1 VEIIDLARAV
11 RRFWAL
17 ALGVLILF
25 LALGAA
31 AAFLPAKQYTSTTIL
46 IANPTDANLDI
57 TDFDAVRALLPSLIE
72 TVDTERFEDEVK
84 DDLDRPVRGDLDIE
98 ATIQPGTLVV
108 HMSATHTVPAVA
120 QAMADAAADQ
130 FLNQSITPIV
140 QFDVADPAQFP
151 RKPSAPLKGPILLGA
166 GMLGLIA
173 ALFSAIGT
181 NALRRRVAS
190 ADEIRERYGVEVL
203 GEIPAKRRFP
213 ASVEE
218 LFTDAAFADVVEAY
232 QRLRTNL
239 EIAAKRHLF
248 VAVTSCVQ
256 GEGKSTVTANLAWT
270 LASIGHSVVAVD
282 CDLRRPTLH
291 KRFDLNLEKGVSDI
305 ADGVDVQS
313 LAKDTDMQ
321 TLTVIPAGDAKRH
334 PAEIV
339 SMAFPRLVD
348 ELQDEIVL
356 IDTPPMLG
364 VGETT
369 LIATITKAVLLVID
383 ARHRDPAEVEAVLNE
398 LRRTGADVLGAVIN
412 KSHVSRSR
420 RRSYYY
426 YQQSAK
432 SGRRFGILPN
442 RDS

>member
-1 VEIIDLARAV
+1 MEIIDLLRAL

-17 ALGVLILF
+17 ALAVFLVF

-31 AAFLPAKQYTSTTIL
+31 AAFLPAKRYTSTSIL
-46 IANPTDANLDI
+46 IANPSVDNPGI
-57 TDFDAVRALLPSLIE
+57 TEFDAVRALLPSLIE
-72 TVDTERFEDEVK
+72 IVDTDTFQDAVK
-84 DDLDRPVRGDLDIE
+84 ADLGGTVRGKLDLE
-98 ATIQPGTLVV
+98 ARLQPGTLVID
-108 HMSATHTVPAVA
+108 MSATDTSPRKA
-120 QAMADAAADQ
+120 QQIANAAAEQ
-130 FLNQSITPIV
+130 FQNQSISPIV
-140 QFDVADPAQFP
+140 TVTVADPAHLP
-151 RKPSAPLKGPILLGA
+151 REPSSPLKGPILLAA
-166 GMLGLIA
+166 GILGVLA
-173 ALFSAIGT
+173 ALFTAVGAG
-181 NALRRRVAS
+181 ALRRRVAS
-190 ADEIRERYGVEVL
+190 ADEIRDRYGIEVL
-203 GEIPAKRRFP
+203 GEIPSKRRFP
-213 ASVEE
+213 ASVAD
-218 LFTDAAFADVVEAY
+218 LFRDTSYADVVEAY

-270 LASIGHSVVAVD
+270 LASIGHTVVAVD

-291 KRFDLNLEKGVSDI
+291 KQYGLNLEKGVSDI
-305 ADGVDVQS
+305 ADGVDVGS
-313 LAKDTDMQ
+313 LAKDTAMS

-383 ARHRDPAEVEAVLNE
+383 ARNRDPAEVEAVLNE
-398 LRRTGADVLGAVIN
+398 LRRTGADVLGAVVN

-432 SGRRFGILPN
+432 SGRKFGILPSRN
-442 RDS
+442 G

>member
-1 VEIIDLARAV
+1 MEIIDLLRAL

-17 ALGVLILF
+17 ALTVLLLF

-31 AAFLPAKQYTSTTIL
+31 AAFLPAKQYTSTSIL
-46 IANPTDANLDI
+46 LANPASEDI
-57 TDFDAVRALLPSLIE
+57 DVSDLDAVRALLPSMIE
-72 TVDTERFEDEVK
+72 TVDTDTFEDAVK
-84 DDLDRPVRGDLDIE
+84 DDVDRPLRGPLDLE
-98 ATIQPGTLVV
+98 AAIQPGTLVV
-108 HMSATHTVPAVA
+108 DVSATHTNPQIA
-120 QAMADAAADQ
+120 QEIADAAADQ
-130 FLNQSITPIV
+130 FLTQSVSPIV
-140 QFDVADPAQFP
+140 TFSVADPARVP
-151 RKPSAPLKGPILLGA
+151 REPSSPLKGPILLGA
-166 GMLGLIA
+166 GLLGVIA
-173 ALFSAIGT
+173 ALFSAIGA

-190 ADEIRERYGVEVL
+190 ADEIRERYGIEVL

-213 ASVEE
+213 ASVGE
-218 LFTDAAFADVVEAY
+218 LFTLAEFADVVEAY

-291 KRFDLNLEKGVSDI
+291 KRFELNLEKGVSDI
-305 ADGVDVQS
+305 ADGVDVGS
-313 LAKDTDMQ
+313 LAKDTDMH

-432 SGRRFGILPN
+432 SGRKFGILPN

>member
-1 VEIIDLARAV
+1 
-11 RRFWAL
+11 
-17 ALGVLILF
+17 
-25 LALGAA
+25 
-31 AAFLPAKQYTSTTIL
+31 
-46 IANPTDANLDI
+46 
-57 TDFDAVRALLPSLIE
+57 
-72 TVDTERFEDEVK
+72 VDTP
-84 DDLDRPVRGDLDIE
+84 LRGRLDIE
-98 ATIQPGTLVV
+98 AAIQPGTLVV
-108 HMSATHTVPAVA
+108 DVSATHTNPRIA
-120 QAMADAAADQ
+120 QEIADAAAGQ
-130 FLNQSITPIV
+130 FLTQSVSPIV
-140 QFDVADPAQFP
+140 SFSVADPARVP
-151 RKPSAPLKGPILLGA
+151 REPSSPLKGPILLGA
-166 GMLGLIA
+166 GLLGLIA
-173 ALFSAIGT
+173 ALFSAIGA

-190 ADEIRERYGVEVL
+190 TDEIRERYGIEVL

-213 ASVEE
+213 ASVGE
-218 LFTDAAFADVVEAY
+218 LFTDPAFADVVEAY

-291 KRFDLNLEKGVSDI
+291 KRFELNLEKGVSDI
-305 ADGVDVQS
+305 ADGVDVGS

-398 LRRTGADVLGAVIN
+398 LRRTGADVLGAVVN

-432 SGRRFGILPN
+432 SGRKFGILPS

>member
-1 VEIIDLARAV
+1 MEIIDLLRAL

-17 ALGVLILF
+17 ALAVLVAF
-25 LALGAA
+25 LLLGAA
-31 AAFLPAKQYTSTTIL
+31 AAFLPQKRYTSTSIL
-46 IANPTDANLDI
+46 IASPSAANPDI
-57 TDFDAVRALLPSLIE
+57 TQFDAVRALLPSLIE
-72 TVDTERFEDEVK
+72 IVDTDTFQDAVK
-84 DDLDRPVRGDLDIE
+84 ADLTEHVRGPLDLE
-98 ATIQPGTLVV
+98 AQLQPGTLVID
-108 HMSATHTVPAVA
+108 MSATDTSPLRAEHIAA
-120 QAMADAAADQ
+120 AAADEFQ
-130 FLNQSITPIV
+130 NQSISPIV
-140 QFDVADPAQFP
+140 TIAVADPAHLP
-151 RKPSAPLKGPILLGA
+151 HEPSSPLKGPILLGA
-166 GMLGLIA
+166 GILGLIA
-173 ALFSAIGT
+173 ALFTAVGAT
-181 NALRRRVAS
+181 ALRRRVAT

-203 GEIPAKRRFP
+203 GEIPAKRKFP
-213 ASVEE
+213 SSVGE
-218 LFTDAAFADVVEAY
+218 LFRDTQYADVVEAY
-232 QRLRTNL
+232 QRVRTNL

-270 LASIGHSVVAVD
+270 LASIGHTVVAVD

-291 KRFDLNLEKGVSDI
+291 KQYGLNLEKGVSDI
-305 ADGVDVQS
+305 ADGVDVGS
-313 LAKDTDMQ
+313 LAKDTAMQ

-383 ARHRDPAEVEAVLNE
+383 ARNRDPAEVEAVLNE

-412 KSHVSRSR
+412 KSHVGR
-420 RRSYYY
+420 RRRKSYYY

-432 SGRRFGILPN
+432 SGRRFGILPS
-442 RDS
+442 RDN